1 MLESVMFLYSYG
13 YYGGQIGNMLARWEQ
28 AGVFSYVLPFLLIF
42 ALVFG
47 ILVKTNL
54 FKDKP
59 INAVIAIAVG
69 LMSLQFDFV
78 PRFFAEIFPRV
89 GVGLAIILAAII
101 FMGIFAPKQS
111 WMTFTFFGIGAII
124 LVVVLINTAGNIGW
138 YQGYWWSEHWFD
150 VTMAVF
156 FLVIIAVIVGA
167 STPPKER
174 KFVDSPIMKSLF
186 GEKTD

>member
-1 MLESVMFLYSYG
+1 MFLYSYG

-59 INAVIAIAVG
+59 INAIIALAVG

-78 PRFFAEIFPRV
+78 PRFFSEIFPRV
-89 GVGLAIILAAII
+89 GVGLAIILAALI
-101 FMGIFAPKQS
+101 FLGIFTPKQN
-111 WMTFTFFGIGAII
+111 WVIYVLFGIGAVI

-150 VTMAVF
+150 VTMAAF
-156 FLVIIAVIVGA
+156 FLTVIGIIVGA
-167 STPPKER
+167 SKPDKER
-174 KFVDSPIMKSLF
+174 PEFDKIAPEWLKKI
-186 GEKTD
+186 